1 MNTTSQFTS
10 NFWNLY
16 IAVIVLLSFI
26 GLAWLLLS
34 QNVVKRPKK
43 GEEVQTTGHEWDGI
57 AEYDNPLPRWWFWL
71 YVLTWLFG
79 IGYLVMYPGVGDYKG
94 LLKWTSHNQYEK
106 EVKKADEQYGK
117 LYAKFADMPIEKVA
131 KDPQAKQIAQN
142 LFNTYCIQCHGSDA
156 KGSKGFPNLT
166 DGDWLWGGDPD
177 KIHETIEK
185 GRIATMPA
193 WGPALGEEGVKDVAH
208 YVMSL
213 SKPKGQYD
221 EERAARG
228 QALFSGPPANCFT
241 CHGDKGQGIQGLG
254 PNLTDDVW
262 LWGGTQKSIIETI
275 TNGRSSQMPA
285 WGRFLDKDKLHIM
298 TAYVWGLSNKD
309 GKAPVKKAEPA
320 PTPAPAAEPA
330 ASAPAEA
337 AQAASEAKPA
347 AAEPKAEEKA
357 APAAKVDG
365 KQVYETVCAACHGNA
380 IPGIP
385 HVGTKADW
393 SDRIKKGKDTL
404 HKHAIEGFN
413 TMPAKGGRGG
423 LSDDEVKAAVDYMVN
438 QSGGKF

>member
-1 MNTTSQFTS
+1 MNATSQFTS
-10 NFWNLY
+10 NFWNIY

-26 GLAWLLLS
+26 ALAWLLLS

-71 YVLTWLFG
+71 CVLTWLFG

-166 DGDWLWGGDPD
+166 DSDWLWGGDPD

-185 GRIATMPA
+185 GRVATMPA

-208 YVMSL
+208 YVMSFQNPKVSMMRNVPRADKPCSAVRL
-213 SKPKGQYD
+213 PTVSLATAIRDKVSK
-221 EERAARG
+221 
-228 QALFSGPPANCFT
+228 
-241 CHGDKGQGIQGLG
+241 
-254 PNLTDDVW
+254 VW
-262 LWGGTQKSIIETI
+262 VRT
-275 TNGRSSQMPA
+275 
-285 WGRFLDKDKLHIM
+285 
-298 TAYVWGLSNKD
+298 
-309 GKAPVKKAEPA
+309 
-320 PTPAPAAEPA
+320 
-330 ASAPAEA
+330 
-337 AQAASEAKPA
+337 
-347 AAEPKAEEKA
+347 
-357 APAAKVDG
+357 
-365 KQVYETVCAACHGNA
+365 
-380 IPGIP
+380 
-385 HVGTKADW
+385 
-393 SDRIKKGKDTL
+393 
-404 HKHAIEGFN
+404 
-413 TMPAKGGRGG
+413 
-423 LSDDEVKAAVDYMVN
+423 
-438 QSGGKF
+438 